1 MAKGGAVAGD
11 ALILTKALGVGVIL
25 AADMAGRAPGPVVAA
40 AHRAMVAGQGQAAVL
55 LAGVAHAMTDV
66 TGFGLAG
73 HLAEMLAG
81 TGLGAEID
89 LDAVPVLD
97 GALALAAAGVQSSI
111 YRHNRA
117 ATVVVGVAG
126 AIASDPARMALLFD
140 PQTCGGLLAAVPLA
154 QAGQLVAALQAMGLP
169 AAVIG
174 RVEARTG
181 IRLG

>member
-1 MAKGGAVAGD
+1 M
-11 ALILTKALGVGVIL
+11 TKAGVTKAGVTK
-25 AADMAGRAPGPVVAA
+25 
-40 AHRAMVAGQGQAAVL
+40 AAVL

-73 HLAEMLAG
+73 HLAEMLAAS
-81 TGLGAEID
+81 GLGAEID

-97 GALALAAAGVQSSI
+97 GALVLAAAGVQSSI
-111 YRHNRA
+111 HQHNRA

-126 AIASDPARMALLFD
+126 ANAPDPARMALLFD
-140 PQTCGGLLAAVPLA
+140 PQTCGGLLAAVPGA
-154 QAGQLVAALQAMGLP
+154 EAGQLVAALQGMGLP

-174 RVEARTG
+174 RVEAQAG